1 MSRIVTKRYL
11 GKRKVFNMEV
21 EGLHNYITA
30 GGLVLHNCDML
41 RYYCVSRTMRA
52 EAEKAETEAEDDEDE
67 NAEDYD
73 TFMTGGA
80 ASADYLTY

>member
-21 EGLHNYITA
+21 EGLHNFVTA
-30 GGLVLHNCDML
+30 GGIVLHNCDML

-52 EAEKAETEAEDDEDE
+52 EVQQQAEEDDEDE
-67 NAEDYD
+67 NGEDYEE
-73 TFMTGGA
+73 FMTGGE
-80 ASADYLTY
+80 ASASYLEY

>member
-1 MSRIVTKRYL
+1 MPRIVTKRYL

-52 EAEKAETEAEDDEDE
+52 EAQEAEEAVEDEDE
-67 NAEDYD
+67 NEEDYD
-73 TFMTGGA
+73 AFMTGGEV
-80 ASADYLTY
+80 SADYMAY

>member
-21 EGLHNYITA
+21 EGLHNFVTA
-30 GGLVLHNCDML
+30 GGIVLHNCDML

-52 EAEKAETEAEDDEDE
+52 EAQEAEEAIEDDDENE
-67 NAEDYD
+67 EDYD
-73 TFMTGGA
+73 TFMTGGEV
-80 ASADYLTY
+80 SADYMAY